1 MQVVEWV
8 KVIACVEPAGAEPE
22 DGDGVWVVVQPAELL
37 VKVATV
43 KEVPENGNS
52 QVKVME
58 VGAVAVW
65 VVEL

>member
-1 MQVVEWV
+1 M
-8 KVIACVEPAGAEPE
+8 
-22 DGDGVWVVVQPAELL
+22 VVQPAELL